1 VAPFDAWSAGE
12 GVERGR
18 DVSLLTRIFLV
29 NAAVFIAAAATLA
42 LTPATVSSPIA
53 LREAVVLVAGLTA
66 ILLVNLSLLRRAFQ
80 PLRRLTDL
88 METVELLAPGRRI
101 PVDQDDVEI
110 VRLTSSFNAMLDRL
124 ERERRDSVK
133 RSLAAQEAER
143 DRIARELHDEIGQS
157 LTALVLQIER
167 AGRSAGPKS
176 QEQLVEAREAARA
189 TLEEVRDVA
198 RRLRPEALDDLGLGN
213 ALATL
218 CDRIAEHGGIRVSRQ
233 LERNLP
239 ALPPEAELV
248 VYRVAQEA
256 LTNALRH
263 ANASRAELALNRT
276 QDRLT
281 LCVRD
286 DGDGIDGAVAGAG
299 IQGMRER
306 ALLVNGA
313 VTLSTRRE
321 GGTEVRLDVELP
333 SAHATRDDGATS

>member
-1 VAPFDAWSAGE
+1 
-12 GVERGR
+12 
-18 DVSLLTRIFLV
+18 
-29 NAAVFIAAAATLA
+29 
-42 LTPATVSSPIA
+42 
-53 LREAVVLVAGLTA
+53 VLVAGLTA
-66 ILLVNLSLLRRAFQ
+66 ILLVNLYLLRRAFQ
-80 PLRRLTDL
+80 PLRRLTGL
-88 METVELLAPGRRI
+88 METVEPLAPGRRI
-101 PVDQDDVEI
+101 QVDQGDIEI
-110 VRLTSSFNAMLDRL
+110 VRLTSTFNAMLDRL

-133 RSLAAQEAER
+133 RSLEAQEAER

-167 AGRSAGPKS
+167 AGRSAGPDAQK
-176 QEQLVEAREAARA
+176 QLVVAREATRA

-218 CDRIAEHGGIRVSRQ
+218 CDRIAEQGEIRVSRR

-263 ANASRAELALNRT
+263 ANASHAELAVSRAG
-276 QDRLT
+276 DRLT
-281 LCVRD
+281 LCVSD
-286 DGDGIDGAVAGAG
+286 DGDGIDGALPGAG

-306 ALLVNGA
+306 ALLVDGA
-313 VTLSTRRE
+313 LTLLTRPA
-321 GGTEVRLDVELP
+321 GGTEVRLDLELP
-333 SAHATRDDGATS
+333 PAPAPRDDGGTS